1 MARRGLETFEVFE
14 HGHSEQELS
23 TFKSVNINFFPM
35 PFPASLYSS
44 AVGACILGSD
54 LDAALDTRASA
65 ARLWVMFLNSLS
77 LLALTFKQSDSSMNS
92 QFRRLLSEVSED
104 FTGSSQQAQWL
115 LGCLRSVNA
124 SQRGGN
130 AVIFPFGG
138 ERGMGTV

>member
-1 MARRGLETFEVFE
+1 MSLIACSSAFSCYLYVGPLKLISFSYLF
-14 HGHSEQELS
+14 SYFPSLSFCS
-23 TFKSVNINFFPM
+23 TFWDFFFQFFFLVFLP
-35 PFPASLYSS
+35 SLGLLSR
-44 AVGACILGSD
+44 V
-54 LDAALDTRASA
+54 SA